1 MIKLPVVKTERMV
14 CRLSRHYDTT
24 GVLLAHFLQVI
35 AFLTDF
41 SVEVWLI
48 FQQSMG
54 DFLMTL
60 TRKNVRFLSVLLLNL
75 FSFRHFTF

>member
-1 MIKLPVVKTERMV
+1 MVALFGGRVAVVEIVKVV
-14 CRLSRHYDTT
+14 CRLSRYYDTT

-35 AFLTDF
+35 AFLADF

-48 FQQSMG
+48 FQQATG

-60 TRKNVRFLSVLLLNL
+60 RRKNVRFLSVLLLK
-75 FSFRHFTF
+75 FV